1 MPQVLGWVKAFYAET
16 LNATLDENISAS
28 PSTSSPTKLF
38 VWENSSQPV
47 AMGLLTTINKTC
59 RLNLIYVP
67 PNLRGNGFGKA
78 TVCALAAHARENALL
93 PMLYVSAT
101 NTTARKLYASLGF
114 QEMERLAD

>member
-16 LNATLDENISAS
+16 LNTTLPENISA
-28 PSTSSPTKLF
+28 PQSTTSPTKVF
-38 VWENSSQPV
+38 VWENANQPV
-47 AMGLLTTINKTC
+47 AMGLLTTTGESC

-78 TVCALAAHARENALL
+78 IVCALAALARENALL
-93 PMLYVSAT
+93 PMLYASAK

-114 QEMERLAD
+114 QEAERLAP